1 MCPEWQSRRCK
12 VQEKQQSENGGGGCG
27 WGWVF
32 KKTLKKKQ
40 QQMESMLL
48 FDLNVFISN
57 SLFMFCI
64 TQTENCDIYKIGVN
78 KL

>member
-1 MCPEWQSRRCK
+1 MG
-12 VQEKQQSENGGGGCG
+12 VGGVGGGGCLNKH
-27 WGWVF
+27 F
-32 KKTLKKKQ
+32 KKKQ
-40 QQMESMLL
+40 QQMESMIL

-64 TQTENCDIYKIGVN
+64 TQTENCDIYKLGVN